1 MEAWCFF
8 AKKKFL
14 AAIVENHQPIFLY
27 FFEMRYIFKIHI
39 FFKFLMNIVGSSEK
53 CYFEEF
59 MTDHLKRCDQ
69 LHRAGIQ
76 KEKNEREKTLQGL

>member
-1 MEAWCFF
+1 
-8 AKKKFL
+8 
-14 AAIVENHQPIFLY
+14 
-27 FFEMRYIFKIHI
+27 
-39 FFKFLMNIVGSSEK
+39 MNIVGSSEK